1 MLYLALGITTILA
14 ITCAIAHEEQKLKT
28 DKYRR
33 LSLRL
38 KKENDA
44 LKDDRLP
51 REFEELVLK
60 AFSK

>member
-1 MLYLALGITTILA
+1 MLYLALGITTVLA
-14 ITCAIAHEEQKLKT
+14 IMFAIAHEEQKLKT

-51 REFEELVLK
+51 RDFEELVLK

>member
-1 MLYLALGITTILA
+1 MF
-14 ITCAIAHEEQKLKT
+14 AIAHEEQKLKT

-51 REFEELVLK
+51 RDFEELVLK

>member
-1 MLYLALGITTILA
+1 MLYLALGITTVLA
-14 ITCAIAHEEQKLKT
+14 IIFAIAHEEQKLKT

>member
-1 MLYLALGITTILA
+1 MTYLALAITTILS
-14 ITCAIAHEEQKLKT
+14 IICAVAHEEQKLKT

-33 LSLRL
+33 LAIRL
-38 KKENDA
+38 KKENAA

-60 AFSK
+60 TFSK

>member
-1 MLYLALGITTILA
+1 MLYLALGIATLLA
-14 ITCAIAHEEQKLKT
+14 IVFAIAHEEQKLKT

-33 LSLRL
+33 LSIRL

-44 LKDDRLP
+44 LKDDLLP